1 MQDQHASIGS
11 RMVTRIGPASI
22 GVAAGAFALALY
34 SGFFA
39 TAPAV
44 MVRALALALLGAALA
59 VYTNVRLGPVST
71 LGRLGG
77 RAQQVQRRYRALVA
91 VSVLIVYVVLLAGTL
106 TTDTRALWSC
116 QTLPLCTPSNTPAIV
131 ALAHRSFAAFA
142 TVLVAALAY
151 RTWKVRSERSL
162 RYAAAGALVLMLL
175 GNALGMLQVVSVQ
188 TNVVGST
195 LGIGMVHVALSTAV
209 WATLVVLATI
219 AVRPPVTSAAGVNIN
234 VPAADPAAKARTP
247 SRFRDYLSLTKPGVI
262 SLLIFTTFA
271 AMFITPAGTPSF
283 WTVVWTLIGGWLMP
297 AGAHALNCYFDRDID
312 VKMGRT
318 GRRPLPSQRIPAWH
332 ALLLGITLAMIAFA
346 VLAFFVNLLT
356 AGLALFGFFYY
367 VVIYTLWLKRATP
380 SNIVI
385 GGGAGAVPPL
395 VGWAAGSGELTI
407 GALLLFA
414 LIYLWT
420 PPHFWA
426 LALIRQKDYANA
438 GVPMLPVVAG
448 DDETKRQIVR
458 YGWQMMGL
466 SLILTPLHVM
476 GWAYFIMAAVLGAI
490 FMYYAV
496 RLQRSGTTADAWKLY
511 KYSLLYLFLL
521 FVAMMIDRLVF
532 V

>member
-1 MQDQHASIGS
+1 MRDQSTFLGS
-11 RMVTRIGPASI
+11 KFMSRLRPASLGI
-22 GVAAGAFALALY
+22 AAGAFGLALW
-34 SGFFA
+34 SAVLAA
-39 TAPAV
+39 TPGMAV
-44 MVRALALALLGAALA
+44 RGVALALLGAALA
-59 VYTNVRLGPVST
+59 VHTNTRLGPLPTV
-71 LGRLGG
+71 GRMGG
-77 RAQQVQRRYRALVA
+77 RAHQAQRRYRTLVWTSVA
-91 VSVLIVYVVLLAGTL
+91 VVYVVLLAGSL

-116 QTLPLCTPSNTPAIV
+116 QTLPLCIPTNIPAGI
-131 ALAHRSFAAFA
+131 ALAHRLLAGFA
-142 TVLVAALAY
+142 TLLLAVLVWQ
-151 RTWKVRSERSL
+151 TWKVRPEYSI
-162 RYAAAGALVLMLL
+162 RYAAVAALVFMFLS
-175 GNALGMLQVVSVQ
+175 NAMGILQVLTVQ
-188 TNVVGST
+188 T
-195 LGIGMVHVALSTAV
+195 GIGADIGGIGIGHVALSTAV
-209 WATLVVLATI
+209 WALLVVLATMALRPVRTVAASNAGTVAAAP
-219 AVRPPVTSAAGVNIN
+219 AVK
-234 VPAADPAAKARTP
+234 PATP
-247 SRFRDYLSLTKPGVI
+247 SRFKDYLSLTKPGVI

-271 AMFITPAGTPSF
+271 AMFITPAGVPDV

-312 VKMGRT
+312 LKMGRT

-332 ALLLGITLAMIAFA
+332 ALVLGVTLAVVAFV
-346 VLAFFVNLLT
+346 VLAAFVNLLT
-356 AGLALFGFFYY
+356 AVLALFGFFYY

-407 GALLLFA
+407 GALLLFG

-448 DDETKRQIVR
+448 DNETTRQIVR

-466 SLILTPLHVM
+466 TLILTPLHVM
-476 GWAYFIMAAVLGAI
+476 GWAYFVMAAVLGAC
-490 FMYYAV
+490 FMRYALV
-496 RLQRSGTTADAWKLY
+496 LQRTGTTADAWKLY

-521 FVAMMIDRLVF
+521 FVAMMLDRLVF